1 MEARHIPFM
10 LMCISLGY
18 SDIQILLFSLR
29 LNIAFFAAKFSPH
42 GNTCKSACCGWL
54 LLVKL
59 GKVDFLVGLA
69 GWCE

>member
-29 LNIAFFAAKFSPH
+29 LNIAFF
-42 GNTCKSACCGWL
+42 CR
-54 LLVKL
+54 
-59 GKVDFLVGLA
+59 KVQSSREHLQVGLLRMVTSCKTVE
-69 GWCE
+69 G